1 MDSLSLS
8 PSPPRGPAPPPHPP
22 IPGLWGPAG
31 AGAGPMAEHP
41 FPPEPGL
48 LQGAQGYRPSNRNEI
63 VPMSVIRARALL
75 GSPGPSAIGE
85 KESPEDHSVKSVVEL
100 LNNIAFSRNHFAVGA
115 IEPFDA
121 KRIGSILKSG
131 LGRNIPADLRPTP
144 YAPLQPGRMPSNPE
158 KWGPDYRVYLDTNGD
173 DTLLTVYKRIHL
185 QGRYDVE
192 ALAVFSIDGN
202 TVYVMFPD
210 PEDMHLRPLGDADM
224 NHVPTGGR
232 RRRRRTR
239 RITKASRYPR
249 SGTRS
254 RSRR

>member
-1 MDSLSLS
+1 
-8 PSPPRGPAPPPHPP
+8 
-22 IPGLWGPAG
+22 
-31 AGAGPMAEHP
+31 MAEHP

-48 LQGAQGYRPSNRNEI
+48 LQGTQGYRPSNRNEI
-63 VPMSVIRARALL
+63 VRMSEIRARALL
-75 GSPGPSAIGE
+75 GSPGPSAIDE

-121 KRIGSILKSG
+121 KRIVSILQSG
-131 LGRNIPADLRPTP
+131 DGNKIPADLRPTP
-144 YAPLQPGRMPSNPE
+144 YAPLQPGRMPSDP
-158 KWGPDYRVYLDTNGD
+158 KTWRPDYRVYLDTNGD
-173 DTLLTVYKRIHL
+173 DPLLTVYKRIHEK
-185 QGRYDVE
+185 GDYTVE

-210 PEDMHLRPLGDADM
+210 PDDMNLRPLGDADM
-224 NHVPTGGR
+224 NHVPTGGRRR